1 MISLS
6 MSGFGCDGQIIGQ
19 QIVGCQ
25 QLFIGGCWRR
35 SSVHNLT
42 RQLFVATFQGMLPQ
56 SQVIAKAIEA
66 AGGAEAVAAALGMR
80 SSEGVRLWRVR
91 GKVPDKRV
99 VDLERLSGVP
109 REKLRPDLFRPV
121 PRLKK

>member
-1 MISLS
+1 LAVNNYLLAAA
-6 MSGFGCDGQIIGQ
+6 GA
-19 QIVGCQ
+19 V
-25 QLFIGGCWRR
+25 
-35 SSVHNLT
+35 SSAHNLT

-109 REKLRPDLFRPV
+109 REKLRPDLFRPAS
-121 PRLKK
+121 RLKK

>member
-1 MISLS
+1 
-6 MSGFGCDGQIIGQ
+6 MSGFGYDGQIIGQ

-25 QLFIGGCWRR
+25 QLFIGGCGRR
-35 SSVHNLT
+35 SSAHNLT

-109 REKLRPDLFRPV
+109 REKLRPDLFRPAS
-121 PRLKK
+121 RLKK